1 MEGGWCI
8 CLLFQP
14 PPPNSP
20 DLNVLDLGLFNAIQS
35 IQNRVPIHGIDNLIT
50 AVQAA
55 YKDMS
60 ADTLDNIF
68 LILQDCMRCVLRQK
82 GENQYALPHIG
93 KAKLR
98 RKGILPRV
106 LSCDQQL
113 YDSAK
118 VVLAESDRGNL
129 AFFEPAE

>member
-1 MEGGWCI
+1 MIQQDNAKPHVLPHDADVVAAGME
-8 CLLFQP
+8 
-14 PPPNSP
+14 
-20 DLNVLDLGLFNAIQS
+20 GLFNAIQS
-35 IQNRVPIHGIDNLIT
+35 VQNCVPIHGIDNLIT

-68 LILQDCMRCVLRQK
+68 LTLQDCMRCVLRQK

-98 RKGILPRV
+98 RKGILPRM

-113 YDSAK
+113 YDSAN
-118 VVLAESDRGNL
+118 VHR
-129 AFFEPAE
+129 P